1 MTIDVS
7 LDQYN
12 YYPAIRSRRA
22 ELEGLKELDDDRKRM
37 ILPVI
42 TLGEWPKAQSFE
54 QSLTAA
60 SEAMDGLPFIIDLT
74 TDRARLPELRQQL
87 ADGAGGFRAWRQF
100 ASQAPQAIPV
110 VLINETARTRD
121 VIRQAAEIEGAAGK
135 VAFRIRDFMAETPK
149 VIAALCALSDPTNA
163 IIFVD
168 CQYIRNGVAAFATAA
183 VATNNAIRA
192 EFPESIISIL
202 STSFPAST
210 APFLDGG
217 QSGSIEM
224 LEQDLFSRAGG
235 RGVAIYG
242 DHASIHSVVYD
253 DAAGGIRR
261 WSPRI
266 DYPTNRT
273 WRLERRSGD
282 DNAVGYTNAA
292 QTLLE
297 QYPEIEGSNIWG
309 EQKIFEAATGNVH
322 AKGPAKWIAVRV
334 NIHLARQI
342 DRTAGAG
349 VDDDDN
355 DNPDEIEDAEY
366 EP

>member
-1 MTIDVS
+1 MTINIS

-22 ELEGLKELDDDRKRM
+22 ELEGLKELNKDRKRM

-42 TLGEWPKAQSFE
+42 TLGEWPKAQNFE
-54 QSLTAA
+54 QSLSAA
-60 SEAMDGLPFIIDLT
+60 SEAMDELPFIIDLT
-74 TDRARLPELRQQL
+74 TDRARLPDLRQQL
-87 ADGAGGFRAWRQF
+87 TGGADGFKAWRRF

-121 VIRQAAEIEGAAGK
+121 VIRQAAEIEDATGK
-135 VAFRIRDFMAETPK
+135 VAFRIRDFMTETPK
-149 VIAALCALSDPTNA
+149 VIAALCALNDPTNA
-163 IIFVD
+163 VIFVD

-210 APFLDGG
+210 IPFLGDG
-217 QSGSIEM
+217 QSGSIEI

-235 RGVAIYG
+235 RGAAIYG

-266 DYPTNRT
+266 DYPTSRT
-273 WRLERRSGD
+273 WRLERRSGSS
-282 DNAVGYTNAA
+282 NAAGYISAA

-297 QYPEIEGSNIWG
+297 QYPEIEGSDIWG
-309 EQKIFEAATGNVH
+309 EQKIYEAAIGNVH
-322 AKGPAKWIAVRV
+322 AMGPAKWIAVRV

-342 DRTAGAG
+342 DRTAGLEG
-349 VDDDDN
+349 DDGSE
-355 DNPDEIEDAEY
+355 DEGSEEEDFDF
-366 EP
+366 